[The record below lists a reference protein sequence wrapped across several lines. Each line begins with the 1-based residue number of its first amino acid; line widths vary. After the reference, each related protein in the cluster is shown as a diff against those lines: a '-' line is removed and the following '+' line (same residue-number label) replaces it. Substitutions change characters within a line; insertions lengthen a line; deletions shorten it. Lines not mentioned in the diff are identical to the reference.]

1 MKTKGYVIILLI
13 VIVFAAAYIFQKT
26 TDITLKQILSREEVT
41 EEVTLEEIGSVE
53 NIAGE
58 LVEEEDII
66 VPEPTSLEDIDE
78 ISVESRTDIFEVEFV
93 EQFVKITEW
102 EKGRLNKIKHIY
114 FVKTAAIAAVTVS
127 ACEHPEGEGCV
138 TITTTLFGKSYPLS
152 FESMEKAISVTTN
165 IIRHIQQMD

>member
-26 TDITLKQILSREEVT
+26 TDITLKQIFSREEIAL
-41 EEVTLEEIGSVE
+41 EEVGSVE

-58 LVEEEDII
+58 LVEEEVII
-66 VPEPTSLEDIDE
+66 VPEPTSMEDIDE
-78 ISVESRTDIFEVEFV
+78 ISVEPQTDIFEVEFV

-127 ACEHPEGEGCV
+127 NCESPEGEGCV
-138 TITTTLFGKSYPLS
+138 IITTTLSGKSYPLS
-152 FESMEKAISVTTN
+152 FESLEKAISVTTN
-165 IIRHIQQMD
+165 IIQHIQEMD

>member
-1 MKTKGYVIILLI
+1 MKTKGYVVILLI

-41 EEVTLEEIGSVE
+41 LEEIGSVE

-66 VPEPTSLEDIDE
+66 VPESTSLEDIDE
-78 ISVESRTDIFEVEFV
+78 IDVELQTDIFEVEFV

-114 FVKTAAIAAVTVS
+114 FVKTTTIAAVTVS
-127 ACEHPEGEGCV
+127 ACESPEGEGCV
-138 TITTTLFGKSYPLS
+138 TITTTFFGKSYPLS
-152 FESMEKAISVTTN
+152 FESMEKAISVTKN
-165 IIRHIQQMD
+165 IIQHIQQMD

>member
-26 TDITLKQILSREEVT
+26 TDITLKQILSREEIA
-41 EEVTLEEIGSVE
+41 LEEIGSVE

-58 LVEEEDII
+58 LVEEEIII

-78 ISVESRTDIFEVEFV
+78 ISVEPQTDIFEVEFV
-93 EQFVKITEW
+93 EQFVKITER
-102 EKGRLNKIKHIY
+102 EKGRFNKIKHIY
-114 FVKTAAIAAVTVS
+114 FVKTTAIAAVTVS

-165 IIRHIQQMD
+165 IIQHIQQMD